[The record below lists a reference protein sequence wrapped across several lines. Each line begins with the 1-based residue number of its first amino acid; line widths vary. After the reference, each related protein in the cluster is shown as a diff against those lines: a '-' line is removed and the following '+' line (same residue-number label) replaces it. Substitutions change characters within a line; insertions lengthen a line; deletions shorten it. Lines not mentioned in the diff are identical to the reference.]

1 MARTLYQVPTGYGDI
16 IFIMLFPLLMLAG
29 IALVIRLK
37 YRPAADAGSR
47 RRSRLPLY
55 LGGVFVCVCTLL
67 ILHGQLD
74 MHHAVVGAWQR
85 GEYETVEGQVEN
97 FVPMPKEGKGS
108 ESFDLG
114 GVHFEYSD
122 NCLITGYHNAKVNG
136 GVIRRDGQRLRIGYV
151 WYEPYGNVIVSIE
164 EIDEL

>member
-16 IFIMLFPLLMLAG
+16 VLIMLFPLLMLAG
-29 IALVIRLK
+29 IGLVFRLK
-37 YRPAADAGSR
+37 YQPSADAGR
-47 RRSRLPLY
+47 RGRSRLPLY
-55 LGGVFVCVCTLL
+55 LGGAFVCVCALL

-74 MHHAVVGAWQR
+74 MHRAVVGAWQR
-85 GEYETVEGQVEN
+85 GTYETVEGQVEN

-114 GVHFEYSD
+114 GVYFEYSD
-122 NCLITGYHNAKVNG
+122 NRLITGYHNAKVNG
-136 GVIRRDGQRLRIGYV
+136 GVIRRNGQRLRIGYV

-164 EIDEL
+164 EIDES

>member
-1 MARTLYQVPTGYGDI
+1 MGRLIVFEGTDGSGKATQTELLCQALEKQGIPFRRLA
-16 IFIMLFPLLMLAG
+16 FPRYSEESS
-29 IALVIRLK
+29 ALIR
-37 YRPAADAGSR
+37 
-47 RRSRLPLY
+47 LY
-55 LGGVFVCVCTLL
+55 LGGAFVCVCTLL
-67 ILHGQLD
+67 ILHGQMD
-74 MHHAVVGAWQR
+74 MHRAVVGAWQR

-97 FVPMPKEGKGS
+97 FVPMPKEGKGR

-164 EIDEL
+164 EIDEP